1 MVKKKM
7 LGVLTIAA
15 LSVGFFA
22 TLNPSSPKV
31 APVGDWKEM
40 TQDIHGVGIRLANG
54 DVLDESQ
61 AVAYSPTYAQYGM
74 DSAGRYCLRFATA
87 VKGNITSLSYTRAK
101 VDALNKEE
109 VTKTVNTI
117 YRGVQAAGEVLY
129 YDGTNYTADET
140 YAGEYYW
147 ACYTICFSQVSAI
160 NTDVSVHLT
169 INGEALPVKTTNLAD
184 LLSQDGICYDHA
196 MVKYPGKEV
205 KYNADGEKEHYQ
217 CEKCLQYYLDAE
229 GKQPVSKEELV
240 IASDGWLRF
249 GLSTSTDGT
258 GVKSER
264 AMIEDTIFEHKE
276 VLGSHITF
284 TENLNAGTSYF
295 YQTHA
300 NDASDGVNARVRQE
314 YGKTLEYKVIVK
326 NNTEKPLN
334 LKILLND
341 VDANSAVAIQL
352 QGNEKKVLEGSYVC
366 GGSTSGGWMKAEI
379 VDAVE
384 AGSSFDFVGYMKTKD
399 YWQFEDKNLYALQE
413 ATTKVFKVGETFQSD
428 GLLLHLKNDSVFQD
442 TVVNYATN
450 YDGHVFTE
458 EDLGTKTV
466 HVQFGGAHYEYDIK
480 VLPAGHVHS
489 FHHSPAVPVTYNAD
503 GVKEYYYCDG
513 CDKYFADA
521 AGNTEIGKDSL
532 AIASEGWLRFGI
544 STSTDGAGVKSE
556 RAMIQDTVFESKE
569 VLGSRITFSEDLA
582 AGVEYNYHTHANTKD
597 GLNARVRQI
606 AGKTMEYKAIVKNN
620 TEKPLNITIRL
631 NDVDANSAIVIQ
643 LQGNESKVLEGSYVC
658 NGNTPGGWMKAY
670 INEAV
675 EAGSSFDF
683 VGYMKTKDFMQYDS
697 ALQVL
702 QEASKKTFK
711 VGETFQSD
719 GFMAYISNDGCNDTM
734 VNYVTNYDGHVFT
747 ADDVGTKTVL
757 VKFGSA
763 TYEYQITV
771 EA

>member
-1 MVKKKM
+1 M
-7 LGVLTIAA
+7 
-15 LSVGFFA
+15 
-22 TLNPSSPKV
+22 
-31 APVGDWKEM
+31 
-40 TQDIHGVGIRLANG
+40 
-54 DVLDESQ
+54 
-61 AVAYSPTYAQYGM
+61 
-74 DSAGRYCLRFATA
+74 
-87 VKGNITSLSYTRAK
+87 
-101 VDALNKEE
+101 
-109 VTKTVNTI
+109 
-117 YRGVQAAGEVLY
+117 
-129 YDGTNYTADET
+129 
-140 YAGEYYW
+140 
-147 ACYTICFSQVSAI
+147 
-160 NTDVSVHLT
+160 
-169 INGEALPVKTTNLAD
+169 
-184 LLSQDGICYDHA
+184 
-196 MVKYPGKEV
+196 
-205 KYNADGEKEHYQ
+205 
-217 CEKCLQYYLDAE
+217 
-229 GKQPVSKEELV
+229 
-240 IASDGWLRF
+240 
-249 GLSTSTDGT
+249 
-258 GVKSER
+258 
-264 AMIEDTIFEHKE
+264 
-276 VLGSHITF
+276 
-284 TENLNAGTSYF
+284 
-295 YQTHA
+295 
-300 NDASDGVNARVRQE
+300 
-314 YGKTLEYKVIVK
+314 
-326 NNTEKPLN
+326 
-334 LKILLND
+334 
-341 VDANSAVAIQL
+341 DANSAVAIQL

-442 TVVNYATN
+442 TVV
-450 YDGHVFTE
+450 
-458 EDLGTKTV
+458 
-466 HVQFGGAHYEYDIK
+466 EYDIK

-556 RAMIQDTVFESKE
+556 RAMIQDAVFENKE
-569 VLGSRITFSEDLA
+569 VLGSRITFSENLA